1 MNIPYRTRRVLNRVG
16 IVLLAILVV
25 FVAVWLCW
33 VIWLDRYVVYTD
45 EGATIDFSL
54 SSHELNGEVAVKPV
68 AEGNISI
75 YYNEGS
81 DSINTTNELTKLSG
95 YYIDSNMLQK
105 DMANVLQLIENIPSG
120 TAIMIELKAGYGSF
134 YYPSNLSDAIQSASI
149 DSTAVSD
156 LITKLQSKG
165 FYTIAKISAFR
176 DYNFGLNHVSS
187 GLYMLSRAGLWP
199 DEGGCYWLDPT
210 NSTTTNWISSIVLEL
225 RDMGF
230 NEVVLGDFRFPN
242 SEQYIFSGDKAAALQ
257 SAANT
262 IYSTCSA
269 NNFTISFS
277 VDDPTFTLPE
287 GRCRLYLSGVDA
299 KSAASVASKVTVPDS
314 DSQLVFVAETNDTR
328 FNDYGVLRSI
338 AVSTVVEEQKK

>member
-1 MNIPYRTRRVLNRVG
+1 MLNRVG
-16 IVLLAILVV
+16 IVLLAFVV
-25 FVAVWLCW
+25 IFIAVWLCW

-45 EGATIDFSL
+45 DGAAIDFSL

-81 DSINTTNELTKLSG
+81 DSINTSNELTKLSG

-105 DMANVLQLIENIPSG
+105 DMANVLQLIEKIPAG

-134 YYPSNLSDAIQSASI
+134 YYPSNLADAIQSASI

-156 LITKLQSKG
+156 LIGKLQNKG

-187 GLYMLSRAGLWP
+187 GLYMLSRAGLWS

-210 NSTTTNWISSIVLEL
+210 NSTTTSWISSIVLEL

-230 NEVVLGDFRFPN
+230 NEVVLGDFRFPD

-257 SAANT
+257 SAAST

-277 VDDPTFTLPE
+277 VEDPEFTLPE

-299 KSAASVASKVTVPDS
+299 KSAASVASKVTVPDP

-338 AVSTVVEEQKK
+338 AVSTVVEEQKNN